1 MILCIKWSKLSTS
14 LLQLKAPLAI
24 TLCRIQKPVFS
35 PLLHQFNP
43 TITPSPLLFPNIHSF
58 FLQYSLHI
66 SRRNSKCEGPW
77 GLQTALQPQIQ
88 QYTAL
93 RCHTLR
99 ALPFPGTGNGKK
111 SLAAFA
117 FPSASLLVE
126 DPGTGIPA
134 AGSRAPHLLR
144 SQHKARPSGFAGQ
157 LQGAQS

>member
-43 TITPSPLLFPNIHSF
+43 TITPPPLLFPKIHSF
-58 FLQYSLHI
+58 FLQYPLPI
-66 SRRNSKCEGPW
+66 ARRNSKCEGPW